1 MADNRPKLL
10 VIGSDGG
17 SPGGAQGEASS
28 PSIRAEQVLSSSHQV
43 THADPRQAAER
54 LVRGEVVDLV
64 LADARALVTLEQLID
79 HLRVNTILNA
89 LGEGICL
96 TDADG
101 QVLWGNAEFLGYG
114 EAVKARIADA
124 CRRYARTVLGE
135 VGSAPAASVPG
146 SGVVEERPVQ
156 GLGGWPGGS
165 DRRRY
170 EITAET
176 SPGGGG
182 PAGAVTAGGAADAA
196 PEVRTYEVVTASI
209 PPLAYAPVGE
219 GRGAGAGGTA
229 RVVAVTRDISILR
242 RQQQKMEAIDR
253 AGDELVRLDRDTI
266 RKLNTAER
274 LRVVEQKIVKFA
286 HDLLHFDQFAIR
298 LLDEKSQ
305 RLELVMSQGLP
316 AEAME
321 IELYA
326 RREGNGISGYVAAT
340 GKSYICA
347 DVTKDPRYVMGIN
360 EARSSLTIPLRLS
373 DRVIGV
379 FNVESTRVNAFTEE
393 DRQFGEMF
401 SRWIAL
407 ALHFLDLL
415 VVERST
421 TGQVVTGN
429 VEGELAEPLADIA
442 DIAARLKATLAGTAG
457 QGATGSTGVN
467 NARLIER
474 IIQDVESIK
483 RRVKE
488 VAAGPATILGA
499 ERAITDAALDPV
511 IAGKRILI
519 ADDDPRIRQI
529 AQKVLRS
536 RGAEVLV
543 CEDGQTAI
551 AALTQIGSASGPG
564 PAVSTGGP
572 GEERTVDTGPAR
584 ARPFDLL
591 VSDIRLPDKTGY
603 EIFAAARKI
612 HPTLPV
618 ILMTGFGYDPHH
630 SIVRASQEG
639 LQCVLFKPFQAER
652 LIEEVHKAL
661 ARSNPP
667 DQAGPAA
674 SPPTSGG

>member
-1 MADNRPKLL
+1 MADDRPKLL

-28 PSIRAEQVLSSSHQV
+28 PSVRAWQILASSHHV
-43 THADPRQAAER
+43 SHALPGQAAEH
-54 LVRGEVVDLV
+54 LARGEADLV
-64 LADARALVTLEQLID
+64 LADGRAFATLEQLVE

-89 LGEGICL
+89 LGEGICIA
-96 TDADG
+96 DADG
-101 QVLWGNAEFLGYG
+101 QILWGNAEFHGYSD
-114 EAVKARIADA
+114 AVKAKIADA
-124 CRRYARTVLGE
+124 SRRYARTVLGE
-135 VGSAPAASVPG
+135 IGSGSVSSSQGPG
-146 SGVVEERPVQ
+146 SGEEQAAQATQ
-156 GLGGWPGGS
+156 GVGAGPQS
-165 DRRRY
+165 NDRRRY
-170 EITAET
+170 EITTDPASST
-176 SPGGGG
+176 SGPGGSTTPGS
-182 PAGAVTAGGAADAA
+182 AGEGV
-196 PEVRTYEVVTASI
+196 PEARTYEVVTAAI
-209 PPLAYAPVGE
+209 PPLAYAPASGGGSTVG
-219 GRGAGAGGTA
+219 GARA
-229 RVVAVTRDISILR
+229 RVVAVTRDISVLR

-298 LLDEKSQ
+298 LVDDKSQ

-316 AEAME
+316 SEAME

-326 RREGNGISGYVAAT
+326 RREGNGISGFVAST

-347 DVTKDPRYVMGIN
+347 DVTRDPRYVLGID

-421 TGQVVTGN
+421 TGQAVTGN

-442 DIAARLKATLAGTAG
+442 DIAARLKAALAGAAG
-457 QGATGSTGVN
+457 QGAAGNAGVS

-483 RRVKE
+483 RRVKD

-499 ERAITDAALDPV
+499 ERAITDATLDPV

-543 CEDGQTAI
+543 CEDGLTAI

-564 PAVSTGGP
+564 PAVSSGGP
-572 GEERTVDTGPAR
+572 GEERTIDTGPAQVR
-584 ARPFDLL
+584 AFDLL

-661 ARSNPP
+661 ARSHPP
-667 DQAGPAA
+667 EQAGEKG
-674 SPPTSGG
+674 S